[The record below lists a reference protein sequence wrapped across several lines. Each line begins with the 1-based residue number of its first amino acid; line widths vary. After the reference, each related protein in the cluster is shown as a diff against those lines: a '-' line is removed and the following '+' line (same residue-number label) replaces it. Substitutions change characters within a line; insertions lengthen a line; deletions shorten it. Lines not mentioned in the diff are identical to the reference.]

1 MPILSPNILIP
12 MIFVIIGLVLL
23 FIYFRNLAK
32 VRASQDWPT
41 VQGTVIQSWVR
52 KRSST
57 DDDGSVS
64 YSYYPE
70 IHYQYQIVG
79 IEYQGNKI
87 AFGPK
92 VGGNRPRAEKIIEKY
107 PTGANVT
114 VYYQPDKPGNAVLE
128 RSIYKV
134 SLVMGIVFVLAGIFI
149 YVRWG

>member
-52 KRSST
+52 KSSST

-64 YSYYPE
+64 YSYHPE
-70 IHYQYQIVG
+70 IHY
-79 IEYQGNKI
+79 
-87 AFGPK
+87 
-92 VGGNRPRAEKIIEKY
+92 
-107 PTGANVT
+107 
-114 VYYQPDKPGNAVLE
+114 
-128 RSIYKV
+128 
-134 SLVMGIVFVLAGIFI
+134 
-149 YVRWG
+149 